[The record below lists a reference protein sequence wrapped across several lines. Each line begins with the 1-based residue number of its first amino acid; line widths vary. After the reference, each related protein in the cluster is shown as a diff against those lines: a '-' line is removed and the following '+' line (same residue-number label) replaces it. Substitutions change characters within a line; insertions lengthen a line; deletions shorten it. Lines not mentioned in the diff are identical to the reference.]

1 MFLLLQL
8 VEAVAV
14 ELKIMEPVAVAVES
28 CAIKIQL
35 P

>member
-8 VEAVAV
+8 VEAVVV
-14 ELKIMEPVAVAVES
+14 ELKITEPVVVAVES
-28 CAIKIQL
+28 YVIKIQL